1 MTDAPKHPTNP
12 DPANELASD
21 QFADRSA
28 GFSQCARHLRHRRHH
43 HHGRRGRRKAL
54 WADLQFVCFGV
65 AESAAGALEPG
76 DVFSSLSIFQN
87 ASHFA
92 VNVLGAS
99 QQALAN
105 KFAKSSDDKFAGV
118 EWTPGL
124 GNAPLLADSVANFQ
138 CRAANRYYGGDH
150 VIFLGAVEAYSYN
163 RQEPLLFARGGYGRF
178 LGRRHFGGRQ
188 VMSKKAPPK
197 RARAKQ
203 KRLSP
208 DDRRK
213 EFVAKATEFFSEEG
227 FGGGTRDLARRLGVT
242 QPLLYRYFPSKD
254 DLIKEVYRT
263 VYLEP
268 LDTGWEKL
276 LTDRSRPI
284 RDRLQEFY
292 NAYTKVI
299 FTRKWLRIY
308 LYSGLKGLDIN
319 RWYVGVVRDK
329 ILTRIIREC
338 RHEAGLPVQSKP
350 TASELEM
357 AWVFHS
363 GIFYYGVRK
372 YIYESPVLEDKEQ
385 MISDALDVFLAG
397 FERVFGTS
405 GRPRRARR

>member
-1 MTDAPKHPTNP
+1 MNK
-12 DPANELASD
+12 
-21 QFADRSA
+21 
-28 GFSQCARHLRHRRHH
+28 
-43 HHGRRGRRKAL
+43 KAL
-54 WADLQFVCFGV
+54 
-65 AESAAGALEPG
+65 
-76 DVFSSLSIFQN
+76 
-87 ASHFA
+87 
-92 VNVLGAS
+92 
-99 QQALAN
+99 
-105 KFAKSSDDKFAGV
+105 
-118 EWTPGL
+118 
-124 GNAPLLADSVANFQ
+124 
-138 CRAANRYYGGDH
+138 
-150 VIFLGAVEAYSYN
+150 
-163 RQEPLLFARGGYGRF
+163 
-178 LGRRHFGGRQ
+178 
-188 VMSKKAPPK
+188 PK

-203 KRLSP
+203 RRLSP

-268 LDTGWEKL
+268 FDPGWEKL

-292 NAYTKVI
+292 LAYTDVI

-308 LYSGLKGLDIN
+308 FYAGLKGLDIN
-319 RWYVGVVRDK
+319 RWYIGVVEDK
-329 ILTRIIREC
+329 ILSRVVGEC
-338 RHEAGLPVQSKP
+338 RHEAGLPAQSKP

-372 YIYESPVLEDKEQ
+372 YIYESPVLESKEQ
-385 MISDALDVFLAG
+385 MISDALDAYLAG
-397 FERVFGTS
+397 FERVFGAS
-405 GRPRRARR
+405 DIPKRAPVKAVG

>member
-1 MTDAPKHPTNP
+1 M
-12 DPANELASD
+12 
-21 QFADRSA
+21 
-28 GFSQCARHLRHRRHH
+28 
-43 HHGRRGRRKAL
+43 
-54 WADLQFVCFGV
+54 
-65 AESAAGALEPG
+65 
-76 DVFSSLSIFQN
+76 
-87 ASHFA
+87 
-92 VNVLGAS
+92 
-99 QQALAN
+99 
-105 KFAKSSDDKFAGV
+105 
-118 EWTPGL
+118 
-124 GNAPLLADSVANFQ
+124 
-138 CRAANRYYGGDH
+138 
-150 VIFLGAVEAYSYN
+150 
-163 RQEPLLFARGGYGRF
+163 
-178 LGRRHFGGRQ
+178 
-188 VMSKKAPPK
+188 
-197 RARAKQ
+197 RAKQ

-276 LTDRSRPI
+276 LADRSRPI

-292 NAYTKVI
+292 SAYTEAI

-338 RHEAGLPVQSKP
+338 RHEAGLPAQGKP
-350 TASELEM
+350 TASELKWRGCFTAEFFITGF
-357 AWVFHS
+357 ANTS
-363 GIFYYGVRK
+363 TNRL
-372 YIYESPVLEDKEQ
+372 LEDKEQ

-397 FERVFGTS
+397 FERVFGT
-405 GRPRRARR
+405 RRSDMPSSRRGEGG

>member
-1 MTDAPKHPTNP
+1 MK
-12 DPANELASD
+12 
-21 QFADRSA
+21 
-28 GFSQCARHLRHRRHH
+28 
-43 HHGRRGRRKAL
+43 
-54 WADLQFVCFGV
+54 
-65 AESAAGALEPG
+65 
-76 DVFSSLSIFQN
+76 
-87 ASHFA
+87 
-92 VNVLGAS
+92 
-99 QQALAN
+99 
-105 KFAKSSDDKFAGV
+105 
-118 EWTPGL
+118 
-124 GNAPLLADSVANFQ
+124 
-138 CRAANRYYGGDH
+138 
-150 VIFLGAVEAYSYN
+150 
-163 RQEPLLFARGGYGRF
+163 
-178 LGRRHFGGRQ
+178 
-188 VMSKKAPPK
+188 KKATPK
-197 RARAKQ
+197 RARTKQ

-268 LDTGWEKL
+268 FDTGWEKL
-276 LTDRSRPI
+276 LADRSKPI

-292 NAYTKVI
+292 NAYTNVI
-299 FTRKWLRIY
+299 FNRKWLRIY

-338 RHEAGLPVQSKP
+338 RHEAGMPLQTKP
-350 TASELEM
+350 SAAELEM

-372 YIYESPVLEDKEQ
+372 YIYESPVLESKER
-385 MISDALDVFLAG
+385 MISDALDAFLAG
-397 FERVFGTS
+397 FERVFGAS
-405 GRPRRARR
+405 VAISRPPVKVVG

>member
-1 MTDAPKHPTNP
+1 M
-12 DPANELASD
+12 
-21 QFADRSA
+21 
-28 GFSQCARHLRHRRHH
+28 
-43 HHGRRGRRKAL
+43 RK
-54 WADLQFVCFGV
+54 
-65 AESAAGALEPG
+65 
-76 DVFSSLSIFQN
+76 
-87 ASHFA
+87 
-92 VNVLGAS
+92 
-99 QQALAN
+99 
-105 KFAKSSDDKFAGV
+105 K
-118 EWTPGL
+118 TTT
-124 GNAPLLADSVANFQ
+124 
-138 CRAANRYYGGDH
+138 
-150 VIFLGAVEAYSYN
+150 
-163 RQEPLLFARGGYGRF
+163 
-178 LGRRHFGGRQ
+178 
-188 VMSKKAPPK
+188 K
-197 RARAKQ
+197 RTRPKQ

-208 DDRRK
+208 DDRRR

-276 LTDRSRPI
+276 WAARSRRI

-292 NAYTKVI
+292 NAYTTVI
-299 FTRKWLRIY
+299 FTRKLLRIY
-308 LYSGLKGLDIN
+308 LYSGLKGIDIN

-338 RHEAGLPVQSKP
+338 RHEAGLPTHGKP

-357 AWVFHS
+357 AWVFHG

-385 MISDALDVFLAG
+385 VICDALDVFLAG
-397 FERVFGTS
+397 FERVFGTTVS
-405 GRPRRARR
+405 LSRAPVKVVG

>member
-1 MTDAPKHPTNP
+1 M
-12 DPANELASD
+12 S
-21 QFADRSA
+21 
-28 GFSQCARHLRHRRHH
+28 
-43 HHGRRGRRKAL
+43 RKA
-54 WADLQFVCFGV
+54 
-65 AESAAGALEPG
+65 SP
-76 DVFSSLSIFQN
+76 
-87 ASHFA
+87 
-92 VNVLGAS
+92 
-99 QQALAN
+99 
-105 KFAKSSDDKFAGV
+105 
-118 EWTPGL
+118 
-124 GNAPLLADSVANFQ
+124 
-138 CRAANRYYGGDH
+138 
-150 VIFLGAVEAYSYN
+150 
-163 RQEPLLFARGGYGRF
+163 
-178 LGRRHFGGRQ
+178 
-188 VMSKKAPPK
+188 M

-227 FGGGTRDLARRLGVT
+227 FGGGTRALARRLGVT

-268 LDTGWEKL
+268 LDTSWEKL
-276 LTDRSRPI
+276 LSDRSRPI

-292 NAYTKVI
+292 NAYTNVI
-299 FTRKWLRIY
+299 FTRKWIRIY

-338 RHEAGLPVQSKP
+338 RHEAGLPVQGKP
-350 TASELEM
+350 TAAELEM

-385 MISDALDVFLAG
+385 MIRDALEAFMAG
-397 FERVFGTS
+397 FELVFGEPTTP
-405 GRPRRARR
+405 GRVSVDLVG

>member
-1 MTDAPKHPTNP
+1 M
-12 DPANELASD
+12 
-21 QFADRSA
+21 
-28 GFSQCARHLRHRRHH
+28 
-43 HHGRRGRRKAL
+43 RRKA
-54 WADLQFVCFGV
+54 
-65 AESAAGALEPG
+65 
-76 DVFSSLSIFQN
+76 
-87 ASHFA
+87 
-92 VNVLGAS
+92 
-99 QQALAN
+99 
-105 KFAKSSDDKFAGV
+105 
-118 EWTPGL
+118 
-124 GNAPLLADSVANFQ
+124 
-138 CRAANRYYGGDH
+138 
-150 VIFLGAVEAYSYN
+150 
-163 RQEPLLFARGGYGRF
+163 AR
-178 LGRRHFGGRQ
+178 
-188 VMSKKAPPK
+188 KPA
-197 RARAKQ
+197 RARQ
-203 KRLSP
+203 KRLAP
-208 DDRRK
+208 NDRRQ
-213 EFVAKATEFFSEEG
+213 EFVAKATEFFSEQG
-227 FGGGTRDLARRLGVT
+227 FGGGTRALAHRLGVT

-292 NAYTKVI
+292 NAYTNVI

-350 TASELEM
+350 SASELEL

-372 YIYESPVLEDKEQ
+372 YIYESPVLEDKER
-385 MISDALDVFLAG
+385 MISHALDVFLAG
-397 FERVFGTS
+397 FGRVIAGSATS
-405 GRPRRARR
+405 GRPPVKVFG